1 MIFLSGREKKVVTIR
16 TNEQTDRQAPTS
28 LLDVQIV
35 VISTAEW
42 STSLLVYIVFRDF
55 HPIPIPNPIS
65 DDVGDDDGDDDVGD
79 VGDDDG
85 DDDGDDGV
93 GDVGD
98 DDGDDVW
105 ARWAF
110 PC

>member
-1 MIFLSGREKKVVTIR
+1 M
-16 TNEQTDRQAPTS
+16 
-28 LLDVQIV
+28 

-85 DDDGDDGV
+85 DD
-93 GDVGD
+93 
-98 DDGDDVW
+98 VW